1 MGRGEALL
9 LFVVT
14 SSVPLDLLSSECSIS
29 TCRKEK
35 TVKQEGLLRGKVVT
49 ASARRVITPA
59 DGKKQEWDPRRQLI
73 ILRASNFGLK
83 N

>member
-59 DGKKQEWDPRRQLI
+59 DGKNRNGTLGGSCSSSEHLT
-73 ILRASNFGLK
+73 LA
-83 N
+83 